1 MKENKFENLSKNMYD
16 VASNRNGLAYRD
28 IDTEVYKKVMIDF
41 ICCKAS
47 KTDLKVLH
55 NLMLD
60 CWDLEKSIFKFKDF
74 DEYLTRTFKEISKPN
89 LSRSLKALET
99 FGFIK
104 KVKYE
109 REITYHF
116 LTAYK
121 VLEKL
126 C

>member
-1 MKENKFENLSKNMYD
+1 MTENKFENLSKNMYD
-16 VASNRNGLAYRD
+16 IASNRTGLTYRD
-28 IDTEVYKKVMIDF
+28 IDTEVYKKVLHDF

-47 KTDLKVLH
+47 KTDLKVLA

-60 CWDLEKSIFKFKDF
+60 CWDLEKSIFQFKDF
-74 DEYLTRTFKEISKPN
+74 NEYQTKTFKDLSKPN
-89 LSRSLKALET
+89 LSRSLKALES

-109 REITYHF
+109 REITYQF
-116 LTAYK
+116 LTAYR